1 MKSTK
6 QIVGVGLLTLVGTSF
21 AMAQTPANTSTTTM
35 WGVPKQGIQNMFHS
49 KENRG
54 KHNGE
59 GRGKNM
65 GFDKRANKQAVHDA
79 IVAGDF
85 AKFQTLASTTPIG
98 KIDVNVFNNLSA
110 QMKIIQAAKTQVD
123 TILKNAGVERPFHM
137 GLKTN

>member
-21 AMAQTPANTSTTTM
+21 AMAQTPANTSTTSM
-35 WGVPKQGIQNMFHS
+35 WGIPKTGIQKIFHS

-54 KHNGE
+54 RHSG
-59 GRGKNM
+59 GVRGKKV
-65 GFDKRANKQAVHDA
+65 GFDRPANKQAVHEA

-85 AKFQTLASTTPIG
+85 AKFQALASTTPIG
-98 KIDVNVFNNLSA
+98 KIDANVFNNLST

-123 TILKNAGVERPFHM
+123 TILKNAGIEHPFQ
-137 GLKTN
+137 N